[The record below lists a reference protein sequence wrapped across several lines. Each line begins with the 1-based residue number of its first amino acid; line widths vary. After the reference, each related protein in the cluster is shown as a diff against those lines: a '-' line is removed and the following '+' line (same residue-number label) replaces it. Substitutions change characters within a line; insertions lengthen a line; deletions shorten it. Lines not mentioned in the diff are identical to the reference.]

1 MIEIIF
7 LLLGL
12 FYFLLCS
19 SFFIGILFA
28 KKKKTSLNNWKPKVS
43 VLVPARNEA
52 ATITETLQG
61 LHNQTYPA
69 EKLEIIIID
78 DNSSD
83 HTSAVVSTFIEENN
97 LENIRLLNY
106 RTVGNT
112 YKKAAIAHAL
122 EFSSGEIIMT
132 TDADCIVKPQWVE
145 SMIAQY
151 EEETGM
157 IAGLITFDPKSEK
170 TIFSRLQTLEFAGIV
185 FAGVGAVGIGYPLIC
200 NGSNLSYRRRAYDD
214 VDGFSGHD
222 HLPSGDDDLLMQNI
236 HKKTSWK
243 IKYNINSAS
252 INSTHPLNNLNRF
265 LNQRSRWASK
275 GIHYP
280 GTTISIML
288 FLVYAFYAAI
298 LVLTPLTIM
307 GLFPSQFLLLG
318 FLLKWIPEFL
328 IINEA
333 LRILQRDDLLS
344 LFLTA
349 QLFHIPYL
357 VIVGF
362 RGFFNLFKWKNG

>member
-1 MIEIIF
+1 MIEFIF
-7 LLLGL
+7 VLLAI

-19 SFFIGILFA
+19 SFFIGILIIKREKSRA
-28 KKKKTSLNNWKPKVS
+28 NSWKPEVS

-52 ATITETLQG
+52 ATITETLRG
-61 LHNQTYPA
+61 LRNQTYPV
-69 EKLEIIIID
+69 EKLEVIIID
-78 DNSSD
+78 DNSTD
-83 HTSAVVSTFIEENN
+83 PTSAVVSTFIEENQV
-97 LENIRLLNY
+97 ENFRLLKY
-106 RTVGNT
+106 RTAGNT

-122 EFSSGEIIMT
+122 ESSSGEIIMT
-132 TDADCIVKPQWVE
+132 TDADCILQPNWVE
-145 SMIAQY
+145 SMIKQFDD
-151 EEETGM
+151 ETGM
-157 IAGLITFDPKSEK
+157 VAGLITFDPQSEK
-170 TIFSRLQTLEFAGIV
+170 TIFSRLQTLEFGGIV

-200 NGSNLSYRRRAYDD
+200 NGSNLSYRRQAYDD

-243 IKYNINSAS
+243 IKYNLDSQS
-252 INSTHPLNNLNRF
+252 INYTHPLNNVNKF

-280 GTTISIML
+280 GMAISIML
-288 FLVYAFYAAI
+288 FLIYTFYAAI
-298 LVLTPLTIM
+298 LVLTPLTIL
-307 GLFPSQFLLLG
+307 GLFPPAFLLLG
-318 FLLKWIPEFL
+318 FLLKWVPEFF

-333 LRILQRDDLLS
+333 LIILDRKDLRP

-349 QLFHIPYL
+349 QFLQIPYL